1 MFKLMERY
9 PEIENEEMGIDDK
22 QVDTIDTR
30 KRAIGD
36 YLFYYTLFKCLYILS
51 FYPYLL

>member
-36 YLFYYTLFKCLYILS
+36 YLFLLYFIQMFIYFV